1 MVTSILLALALVGYP
16 TTMYA
21 ETEQCFQFW
30 PWPLVASCL
39 YFICFRGMLRVMFIL
54 DKGPFFPNGDC
65 VNVDALL
72 TSTERFTFHVFR
84 TSFMQAFEA

>member
-1 MVTSILLALALVGYP
+1 MSVCVCESSFG
-16 TTMYA
+16 
-21 ETEQCFQFW
+21 
-30 PWPLVASCL
+30 
-39 YFICFRGMLRVMFIL
+39 
-54 DKGPFFPNGDC
+54 GPFFPNGDC